1 MSVGVSADGVPGDYW
16 GWLPLATGVAVVDTV
31 RPLTSTPIGL
41 KWPNDVLAGEAK
53 LAGILAEVASPN
65 PTIVVGLGLNV
76 AHHPDPVAI
85 SLNEVGV
92 IDADRNELVPTLLR
106 HLGDRVGQWRGADRA
121 LIEDY
126 RARSVTIGSR
136 VRALLPGG
144 GEIVG
149 TATSIDAH
157 GRLLID
163 SGDQNVA
170 VSAGDVVHL
179 RH

>member
-1 MSVGVSADGVPGDYW
+1 
-16 GWLPLATGVAVVDTV
+16 
-31 RPLTSTPIGL
+31 
-41 KWPNDVLAGEAK
+41 
-53 LAGILAEVASPN
+53 
-65 PTIVVGLGLNV
+65 
-76 AHHPDPVAI
+76 
-85 SLNEVGV
+85 
-92 IDADRNELVPTLLR
+92 
-106 HLGDRVGQWRGADRA
+106 
-121 LIEDY
+121 
-126 RARSVTIGSR
+126 

-149 TATSIDAH
+149 TATSIDAQ

>member
-1 MSVGVSADGVPGDYW
+1 
-16 GWLPLATGVAVVDTV
+16 
-31 RPLTSTPIGL
+31 
-41 KWPNDVLAGEAK
+41 
-53 LAGILAEVASPN
+53 
-65 PTIVVGLGLNV
+65 
-76 AHHPDPVAI
+76 
-85 SLNEVGV
+85 
-92 IDADRNELVPTLLR
+92 
-106 HLGDRVGQWRGADRA
+106 
-121 LIEDY
+121 LIADY
-126 RARSVTIGSR
+126 RSRSVTISSR

-149 TATSIDAH
+149 TATSIDAQ